1 MGKPSESNIVAK
13 SQSPKEKIANAFAA
27 QGVRKSCPLYPRKC
41 PLYSADAKRCL
52 LFGRVCCSDAG
63 PVLSDSSVD
72 KADVKTVV
80 ILSSAIMMH

>member
-27 QGVRKSCPLYPRKC
+27 QGVRKSCPLY
-41 PLYSADAKRCL
+41 SADAKRCL
-52 LFGRVCCSDAG
+52 LFGLVCSSDAG
-63 PVLSDSSVD
+63 PVLSFSSVD
-72 KADVKTVV
+72 KADVKTTV